1 MNNYKRSPIW
11 VMHIAISLYSSRSK
25 TSLSLLLAVSV
36 ILMVSEG
43 CAVKQSSAI
52 NARSGAATQTKP
64 AEIKISS
71 TEFNYKPAR
80 ITVKEGQEVIFTLDN
95 RQGLVEH
102 DLINKEQGIQLLA
115 KPGHETSQKLVFTH
129 PASINFIVPCQ
140 GTRIPA
146 CQHIDR

>member
-1 MNNYKRSPIW
+1 MNNYKLSPDMDNAHCNI
-11 VMHIAISLYSSRSK
+11 LYNSRSK

-52 NARSGAATQTKP
+52 NAKSGAATQTKP

-95 RQGLVEH
+95 RQG
-102 DLINKEQGIQLLA
+102 
-115 KPGHETSQKLVFTH
+115 
-129 PASINFIVPCQ
+129 
-140 GTRIPA
+140 A
-146 CQHIDR
+146 CRT